1 MENRGL
7 NARQESEN
15 SANER
20 DGESERGRERG
31 RERAGKAGKGSFARL
46 VCPNMIYDP
55 FATTKT
61 KADKY
66 KENKQQSF
74 D

>member
-1 MENRGL
+1 
-7 NARQESEN
+7 
-15 SANER
+15 
-20 DGESERGRERG
+20 
-31 RERAGKAGKGSFARL
+31 
-46 VCPNMIYDP
+46 MIYDP